1 MTNFSLVINFR
12 KLYTMA
18 SNDDT
23 PEARAFQEHY
33 STLVNVI
40 QDPDTIA
47 DQLFSKR
54 ILSREVLVGLQTPG
68 LSNLV
73 KNRRILQ
80 CVFNRIVFVDPSSFW
95 VFTDVLKCEAYTEPL
110 SHKLEASCCELYYQ
124 TYKCAMSCRCM
135 DTSQCCI
142 VQSKQDLLMNP
153 LTTVQVTDS
162 LVFFISLLNYSQIRY
177 SLDIMSPLFVNRR
190 FSV

>member
-1 MTNFSLVINFR
+1 
-12 KLYTMA
+12 MA
-18 SNDDT
+18 SNEDT

-40 QDPDTIA
+40 QDPDTLA

-68 LSNLV
+68 LSNLM
-73 KNRRILQ
+73 KNRKILQ
-80 CVFNRIVFVDPSSFW
+80 CVFDRIVFVDSSSFW

-124 TYKCAMSCRCM
+124 TYKCAMSCRCCM
-135 DTSQCCI
+135 DTLIHSHCCS
-142 VQSKQDLLMNP
+142 VHSKQDLLMNP

-162 LVFFISLLNYSQIRY
+162 LVFFILYSQIRY